1 MPVLPNDSA
10 VVLDMI
16 RTQIEPLANQY
27 DSDRLAD
34 KSLNP
39 VEQIPR
45 KSETSVVAASIELS
59 DEETLEPTKKRGKM
73 TILQAASDLH
83 DFKLIEH
90 QLKIKQM
97 TEEHE
102 LKMKFIRE
110 EHEAKM
116 KILHSKMKKVDRSP
130 LTDIGSEN
138 IPPFLSNINSYF
150 YQNQLL

>member
-110 EHEAKM
+110 
-116 KILHSKMKKVDRSP
+116 
-130 LTDIGSEN
+130 
-138 IPPFLSNINSYF
+138 
-150 YQNQLL
+150 